1 MDPLE
6 DSQATMSIV
15 VSASND
21 AMKSLGNKL
30 RSLLRQEYIKVQG
43 VRGDIQYICDEID
56 SMQVFLK
63 RTTGDKGERQQ
74 DWMKQVRELAYDIE
88 DYVDDLSSEPRRSR
102 KLLSLWRAWYLLTT
116 INTRQTMAK
125 DIRNFKIQVQQIKE
139 RQISYGVEI
148 LEKGGS
154 QVAANAFTICLAPPA
169 TAKLMRTRAPVGMD
183 DAIKELEPWF
193 AEGKQ
198 ITDQLRYVAIYG
210 FGGIG
215 KTMLAKTLY
224 RKFGDE
230 FDCRASVTVSLN
242 FDFPTVLKD
251 LLNQIYE
258 QQTSASNNYLD
269 GIQEL
274 EVRSLVKKIAD
285 QLKGMRYDFGSA
297 RFFLFLHIA
306 YCCDSSWYFFLEY
319 ALWHRHE

>member
-1 MDPLE
+1 
-6 DSQATMSIV
+6 
-15 VSASND
+15 
-21 AMKSLGNKL
+21 
-30 RSLLRQEYIKVQG
+30 
-43 VRGDIQYICDEID
+43 
-56 SMQVFLK
+56 
-63 RTTGDKGERQQ
+63 
-74 DWMKQVRELAYDIE
+74 
-88 DYVDDLSSEPRRSR
+88 
-102 KLLSLWRAWYLLTT
+102 
-116 INTRQTMAK
+116 
-125 DIRNFKIQVQQIKE
+125 
-139 RQISYGVEI
+139 
-148 LEKGGS
+148 
-154 QVAANAFTICLAPPA
+154 
-169 TAKLMRTRAPVGMD
+169 
-183 DAIKELEPWF
+183 
-193 AEGKQ
+193 
-198 ITDQLRYVAIYG
+198 
-210 FGGIG
+210 
-215 KTMLAKTLY
+215 MLAKMLY

-258 QQTSASNNYLD
+258 QQTCASNNYLD